1 MKASGRWIL
10 FLAGIVVLVLWVHY
24 VLVPSWAI
32 YPMIGWDFHRFGL
45 RIFPWGSYIG
55 LLTILVIGFVLYKL
69 ILPTSGS
76 QATKEEED
84 FCPFCGRELRGSNP
98 IPKTFPGTPTSE
110 EPGK

>member
-1 MKASGRWIL
+1 MKTSARWVL
-10 FLAGIVVLVLWVHY
+10 FLAGIVVLVLCVHY

-32 YPMIGWDFHRFGL
+32 YPMIGRGFHRFGP
-45 RIFPWGSYIG
+45 RIFPWGSFTG

-84 FCPFCGRELRGSNP
+84 FCPFCGRELRGSKP
-98 IPKTFPGTPTSE
+98 IPKTSPETPSPE